1 MTTKKQTINF
11 SKFFPEDNAFV
22 SLSGMFD
29 PKADGIF
36 DEEFD
41 LDLTIQSAGGRFI
54 NLYSWLVDKDS
65 ALKQMK
71 AIHEATGKAIKFYED
86 AAAAKKEKKAKSK
99 PIKVEPR
106 VTKQRK

>member
-1 MTTKKQTINF
+1 MTTKKQTVNYH
-11 SKFFPEDNAFV
+11 KFFQDDHAFV

-41 LDLTIQSAGGRFI
+41 LDLTIQSAGGRFV
-54 NLYSWLVDKDS
+54 NFYSWMVEKDV
-65 ALKQMK
+65 ALKQLK
-71 AIHEATGKAIKFYED
+71 AIHEATGKAIEFYE
-86 AAAAKKEKKAKSK
+86 AAAKAKKEKKAKSK
-99 PIKVEPR
+99 PIVVEPR

>member
-1 MTTKKQTINF
+1 MTTKKQTVNF
-11 SKFFPEDNAFV
+11 NKFFPEDNAFV
-22 SLSGMFD
+22 SLSGMFN
-29 PKADGIF
+29 PNADGIF

-54 NLYSWLVDKDS
+54 NLYSWMTDKDS
-65 ALKQMK
+65 ALQQMK
-71 AIHEATGKAIKFYED
+71 AIHEATGKAIEFYE
-86 AAAAKKEKKAKSK
+86 AAAKAKKEKKAK

>member
-1 MTTKKQTINF
+1 MTTKKQTVNF

-22 SLSGMFD
+22 SLQGMFN
-29 PKADGIF
+29 PSADMF
-36 DEEFD
+36 EDFD

-54 NLYSWLVDKDS
+54 NLYSWLGDS
-65 ALKQMK
+65 ESTLKQMK
-71 AIHEATGKAIKFYED
+71 AIHEATGKAIEFYE
-86 AAAAKKEKKAKSK
+86 AAAKAKKEKKAKAK

>member
-22 SLSGMFD
+22 SLSGMFNPNAKNFLD
-29 PKADGIF
+29 D
-36 DEEFD
+36 EFD
-41 LDLTIQSAGGRFI
+41 LDLTIQSAGGRFV
-54 NLYSWLVDKDS
+54 NLYSWLDTNES
-65 ALKQMK
+65 TLKQMK
-71 AIHEATGKAIKFYED
+71 AIHEATGKAIEFYE
-86 AAAAKKEKKAKSK
+86 AARQAKKEKKAK